1 MNLSIFAVA
10 GNQNMIFLV
19 FIILM
24 FVGMYFLSIRPQKK
38 MQAKRAEMLKNMK
51 KGDKVVTI
59 GGMKGKV
66 DEVNMDAK
74 ETVLDIDGVYL
85 TFDIAAIRKVEVDD
99 NTTNTESNNST
110 K

>member
-1 MNLSIFAVA
+1 MNLSILAAA
-10 GNQNMIFLV
+10 GNQNIIFLV

-38 MQAKRAEMLKNMK
+38 MQAKRAEMLQNMK

-59 GGMKGKV
+59 GGMKGKI
-66 DEVNMDAK
+66 DEINMDSK

-85 TFDIAAIRKVEVDD
+85 TFDIAAIKKVEPL
-99 NTTNTESNNST
+99 NTTTDTNTEEQA